1 MQSITMHIDPRELF
15 RTNPGITPD
24 EFMRITG
31 LKRRSYF
38 KHKSALGLTA
48 QRSDIQVG
56 AHEAHSA
63 QGERRAMKTN
73 NNSSAKANNAA
84 LRFQPAEIVS
94 TRNSRWLLYTV
105 FGAATVASVH
115 NMFTVMAE
123 LTAEPVSAFSLTAVF
138 ACTAVAFT
146 AAGMR
151 DRFTFYLIL
160 ALIGFEAFCNAANMY
175 GWLYDFSTHT
185 PTHFLQRVQSLVY
198 FISAQHCAVVLSLFT
213 ALCIAGVQYAA
224 LRELKTR
231 TKA

>member
-1 MQSITMHIDPRELF
+1 MQSIAMHINPRDLF
-15 RTNPGITPD
+15 HDNPGITVD
-24 EFMRITG
+24 EFMQRTG
-31 LKRRSYF
+31 LKRRAYF
-38 KHKSALGLTA
+38 KHKSALGLTNQSTDADTGASEAPVRRASVPRSATRTKADTA
-48 QRSDIQVG
+48 Q
-56 AHEAHSA
+56 SA
-63 QGERRAMKTN
+63 Q
-73 NNSSAKANNAA
+73 AA
-84 LRFQPAEIVS
+84 AVEVVAPA
-94 TRNSRWLLYTV
+94 TGRWMLYAV

-123 LTAEPVSAFSLTAVF
+123 LTAESVSAYSLTAVF

-185 PTHFLQRVQSLVY
+185 ATHFLQRVQSLVY